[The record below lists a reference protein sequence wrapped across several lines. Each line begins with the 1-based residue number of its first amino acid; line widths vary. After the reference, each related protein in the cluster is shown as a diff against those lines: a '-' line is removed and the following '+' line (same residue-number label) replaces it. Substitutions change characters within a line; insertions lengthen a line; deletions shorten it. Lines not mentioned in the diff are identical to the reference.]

1 MTIAFTIV
9 NIPYLPVAK
18 ALADSFVTHNPEVPL
33 YICLFDDQ
41 DDIQDAMF
49 LDYHIYDK
57 SHLNKE
63 EYDDMRHRY
72 DNFSMACALK
82 PFFAEA
88 LLRDF
93 DPEHIVYLDADLM
106 FFDSLTKLD
115 EVLNIQQKS
124 IVLTGHQY
132 TVIPSENELSNNQT
146 LRKYGIYNAGFIALK
161 NNAVGQQFLAWWKR
175 ILFTKCIRDDENG
188 IYYDQT
194 WLDLVPMYFGDD
206 FYMLKDLG
214 YNVAFWNLEERHL
227 SAKGGN
233 YFINEHYPLVFYHF
247 ARYKYYKPEF
257 INGFYMRFEGQD
269 SLFEIFTTYRKNLK
283 QNLFE
288 EYHKEP
294 IAKRPTFI
302 DKLKISLKYRLGLI
316 VDKL

>member
-18 ALADSFVTHNPEVPL
+18 AMADSFVTHNPEVPL

-63 EYDDMRHRY
+63 EYDDMRRRY

-132 TVIPSENELSNNQT
+132 TVIPSENEVSNNQT

-214 YNVAFWNLEERHL
+214 YNVAYWNLDERIL
-227 SAKGGN
+227 CFRNEK
-233 YFINEHYPLVFYHF
+233 YFINQKIPLVFYHF
-247 ARYKYYKPEF
+247 ARFQYYNDMY
-257 INGFYMRFEGQD
+257 IDGFKIKFD
-269 SLFEIFTTYRKNLK
+269 DFPLLKNIFDQYRNILQKNLYEK
-283 QNLFE
+283 SIPASTPKKISFR
-288 EYHKEP
+288 
-294 IAKRPTFI
+294 KR
-302 DKLKISLKYRLGLI
+302 LKISLKYRLPLWI
-316 VDKL
+316 DKL